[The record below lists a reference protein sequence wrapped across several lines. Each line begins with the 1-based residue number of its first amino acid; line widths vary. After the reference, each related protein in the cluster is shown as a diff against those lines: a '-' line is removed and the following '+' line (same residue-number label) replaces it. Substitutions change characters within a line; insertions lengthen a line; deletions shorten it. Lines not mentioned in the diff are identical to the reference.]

1 MQQTQTQVQMRNR
14 RFYNYVLKNENN
26 EADIMLYG
34 NIGEVVGYDDI
45 TDQEIVKQIND
56 LGNVSKINLRI
67 NSLGGSVFP
76 AIAIYNVLKTHSA
89 EIVAHIDGIC
99 ASSATI
105 IASSANK
112 VIMPKNALYMIH
124 NPATMAYGE
133 SKDLEKTVE
142 LLDVVKDTIIE
153 TYMTKTGQ
161 TKEKLAELMDNE
173 TWLTAQEAKSLG
185 FIDEIVDEKVDNGK
199 INNTYIFNGIMVN
212 GLQMKQFVNFKDEFI
227 GNNLDI
233 ADSNKESNLDVANEL
248 KNNLGG
254 TEMEEKKQEE
264 AQVVQEVTKESILA
278 DYSDIYAAIKEEGIA
293 EERARIQAIEDL
305 GEDVATSYDAKFT
318 NAVSPDAF
326 AMSALKA
333 KNATKI
339 NNENKLKGLQAET
352 KETAVITNS
361 GEVKEDADTVIA
373 NRILN
378 QMKGRVK

>member
-1 MQQTQTQVQMRNR
+1 
-14 RFYNYVLKNENN
+14 
-26 EADIMLYG
+26 
-34 NIGEVVGYDDI
+34 
-45 TDQEIVKQIND
+45 
-56 LGNVSKINLRI
+56 
-67 NSLGGSVFP
+67 
-76 AIAIYNVLKTHSA
+76 
-89 EIVAHIDGIC
+89 
-99 ASSATI
+99 
-105 IASSANK
+105 
-112 VIMPKNALYMIH
+112 MPKNALYMIH
-124 NPATMAYGE
+124 NPATMVYGE

-199 INNTYIFNGIMVN
+199 INNTYIFNGIMID

-264 AQVVQEVTKESILA
+264 AQVVQAVTKESILA

>member
-1 MQQTQTQVQMRNR
+1 MQQTQTQVQMHNR
-14 RFYNYVLKNENN
+14 KFYNYVLKNENN

-45 TDQEIVKQIND
+45 TDQEIVKQINE

-67 NSLGGSVFP
+67 NSLGGSVFS

-124 NPATMAYGE
+124 NPATMVYGE

-153 TYMTKTGQ
+153 TYMTKTLQ
-161 TKEKLAELMDNE
+161 SKEKLAELMDNE
-173 TWLTAQEAKSLG
+173 TWLTADEAKSLG

-233 ADSNKESNLDVANEL
+233 ADSNEESNLDVANEL

-254 TEMEEKKQEE
+254 TEMEEKKQD
-264 AQVVQEVTKESILA
+264 VQATVVTKESILA

-339 NNENKLKGLQAET
+339 NNESKLKGLQAET

>member
-1 MQQTQTQVQMRNR
+1 M
-14 RFYNYVLKNENN
+14 
-26 EADIMLYG
+26 
-34 NIGEVVGYDDI
+34 
-45 TDQEIVKQIND
+45 
-56 LGNVSKINLRI
+56 
-67 NSLGGSVFP
+67 
-76 AIAIYNVLKTHSA
+76 
-89 EIVAHIDGIC
+89 ID
-99 ASSATI
+99 
-105 IASSANK
+105 
-112 VIMPKNALYMIH
+112 
-124 NPATMAYGE
+124 
-133 SKDLEKTVE
+133 
-142 LLDVVKDTIIE
+142 
-153 TYMTKTGQ
+153 
-161 TKEKLAELMDNE
+161 
-173 TWLTAQEAKSLG
+173 
-185 FIDEIVDEKVDNGK
+185 
-199 INNTYIFNGIMVN
+199 

-264 AQVVQEVTKESILA
+264 VQVVQEVTKESILA

-318 NAVSPDAF
+318 NAVNPDAF

>member
-1 MQQTQTQVQMRNR
+1 MQQTQAQVQMHNR

-67 NSLGGSVFP
+67 NSLGGSVFS

-161 TKEKLAELMDNE
+161 TKEKLAKLMDNE
-173 TWLTAQEAKSLG
+173 TWLTAEEAKSLG

-199 INNTYIFNGIMVN
+199 INNTYIFNGIMID

-264 AQVVQEVTKESILA
+264 
-278 DYSDIYAAIKEEGIA
+278 
-293 EERARIQAIEDL
+293 
-305 GEDVATSYDAKFT
+305 F
-318 NAVSPDAF
+318 
-326 AMSALKA
+326 
-333 KNATKI
+333 
-339 NNENKLKGLQAET
+339 NKLFSSKLKVCEE
-352 KETAVITNS
+352 KC
-361 GEVKEDADTVIA
+361 KKL
-373 NRILN
+373 R
-378 QMKGRVK
+378 

>member
-45 TDQEIVKQIND
+45 TDQEIVKQITD

-67 NSLGGSVFP
+67 NSLGGSVFS

-124 NPATMAYGE
+124 NPATMVYGE

-161 TKEKLAELMDNE
+161 TKEKLAELMNNE
-173 TWLTAQEAKSLG
+173 TWLTADEAKSLG
-185 FIDEIVDEKVDNGK
+185 FIDEIIDEKVDNGK
-199 INNTYIFNGIMVN
+199 INNTYIFNGIMID

-254 TEMEEKKQEE
+254 TEMEEKKQE
-264 AQVVQEVTKESILA
+264 VVQVVTKESILA

>member
-1 MQQTQTQVQMRNR
+1 
-14 RFYNYVLKNENN
+14 
-26 EADIMLYG
+26 
-34 NIGEVVGYDDI
+34 
-45 TDQEIVKQIND
+45 
-56 LGNVSKINLRI
+56 
-67 NSLGGSVFP
+67 
-76 AIAIYNVLKTHSA
+76 
-89 EIVAHIDGIC
+89 
-99 ASSATI
+99 
-105 IASSANK
+105 
-112 VIMPKNALYMIH
+112 
-124 NPATMAYGE
+124 
-133 SKDLEKTVE
+133 
-142 LLDVVKDTIIE
+142 
-153 TYMTKTGQ
+153 
-161 TKEKLAELMDNE
+161 
-173 TWLTAQEAKSLG
+173 
-185 FIDEIVDEKVDNGK
+185 
-199 INNTYIFNGIMVN
+199 
-212 GLQMKQFVNFKDEFI
+212 MKQFVNFKDEFI

-254 TEMEEKKQEE
+254 TEMEEKKQE
-264 AQVVQEVTKESILA
+264 VVQVVTKESILA

>member
-67 NSLGGSVFP
+67 NSLGGSVFS

-161 TKEKLAELMDNE
+161 TKEKLAKLMDNE
-173 TWLTAQEAKSLG
+173 TWLTAEEAKSLG

-233 ADSNKESNLDVANEL
+233 ADSNEGSNLDVANEL

-264 AQVVQEVTKESILA
+264 AQAVTKESILA